1 MEMKWLHSAKL
12 GTHHTMFYSLVT
24 STAASEDTSVHHAIP
39 LSRFLHMD
47 VVKNAMEPIYLLDNA
62 EDFVAWLVTDNH
74 CSCSNSRAM
83 LK

>member
-1 MEMKWLHSAKL
+1 MLNWERI
-12 GTHHTMFYSLVT
+12 TPRYMFYSLVT
-24 STAASEDTSVHHAIP
+24 SNAASEDTSVHHAIL

-47 VVKNAMEPIYLLDNA
+47 VVENAMEPIYLLDNA
-62 EDFVAWLVTDNH
+62 EDFLAWLVTDQH